1 MMLRFLKLEWK
12 YFVTLAIV
20 VVALGLGFYEFHQ
33 WRQTQQTPPSQPQPS
48 ITINTA
54 GEKGKPQ
61 DPQVVYIQGQNKE
74 VREIVYVP
82 KEIDPQTGEKERTD
96 VEFKK
101 QAGKVYVKVN
111 GKEYE
116 VPAEVQEEAKFE
128 NGKLVVTEKTE
139 MRINITAPK
148 PAFNLGLGAS
158 NNGMAI
164 QANGPIYKSV
174 SWWAYGDRRTVAGGI
189 QIPIMK

>member
-1 MMLRFLKLEWK
+1 MLRLLKDEWK
-12 YFVTLAIV
+12 FFVMLAVV
-20 VVALGLGFYEFHQ
+20 VVALGLGYFELRQ
-33 WRQTQQTPPSQPQPS
+33 WRQAEQAPPAAPQPS

-61 DPQVVYIQGQNKE
+61 DPQVVYIQGQGKD

-82 KEIDPQTGEKERTD
+82 KEIDPKTGEKERTD
-96 VEFKK
+96 VEFTK

-116 VPAEVQEEAKFE
+116 VPTEVQEEAKFE

-139 MRINITAPK
+139 MRINITVPK
-148 PAFNLGLGAS
+148 PALNLGLGVS
-158 NNGMAI
+158 NHGLAI
-164 QANGPIYKSV
+164 MANGPLYKSV
-174 SWWAYGDRRTVAGGI
+174 SWWAYGDRKTIAGGI
-189 QIPIMK
+189 QIPLMK